1 MIAPVLLRRWSR
13 LGSRTAWWCR
23 AACVASTTVLWCTA
37 AAGAESAALF
47 DLRSLVVALMI
58 AFAVLHG
65 AGLLKL
71 S

>member
-1 MIAPVLLRRWSR
+1 MV
-13 LGSRTAWWCR
+13 
-23 AACVASTTVLWCTA
+23 STTVLWCTA

-65 AGLLKL
+65 LLLQAAVRSVEPGLHA
-71 S
+71 